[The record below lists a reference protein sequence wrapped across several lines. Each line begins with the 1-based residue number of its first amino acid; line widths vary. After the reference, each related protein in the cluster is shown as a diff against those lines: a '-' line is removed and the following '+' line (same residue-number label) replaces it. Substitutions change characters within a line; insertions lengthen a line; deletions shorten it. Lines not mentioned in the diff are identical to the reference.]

1 MKYALVNCNIYTGN
15 EIVYNKAIII
25 ENNYIKSLVDASKV
39 PFDMDF
45 IDLGG
50 LSVAPGFIDL
60 QVNGGG
66 GYFFTD
72 NPTEEAVSTIFEAHK
87 KFGTT
92 NFLPTIIS
100 TSYEN
105 IIKAINTV
113 GKCLSNNKYGVLGL
127 HIEGPYL
134 NDKKA
139 GVHNK
144 KSIRSIQD
152 EEFYYL
158 IEKGTN
164 IIKLITLAPEN
175 VDKRY
180 IQMCIN
186 SGIRVSAGH
195 SDSTYEQ
202 ACEAFKIGVSSVTHI
217 FNAMSQLGSREPG
230 LVGAALENDDIWASI
245 IVDGVHVHFSSVR
258 ICKRVKPLNKLFL
271 ITDAMPPVGKP
282 EETFKIGDSEI
293 FCKEGKCITK
303 DGILAGSSLDMA
315 TAVRNCV
322 QRVGIPIDEA
332 LRMASTY
339 PAEFLGINNLLG
351 RIKPNFIANLAIFD
365 NQLHVRGTVING
377 KYEATKEVKA

>member
-1 MKYALVNCNIYTGN
+1 
-15 EIVYNKAIII
+15 
-25 ENNYIKSLVDASKV
+25 
-39 PFDMDF
+39 MD
-45 IDLGG
+45 
-50 LSVAPGFIDL
+50 
-60 QVNGGG
+60 
-66 GYFFTD
+66 
-72 NPTEEAVSTIFEAHK
+72 
-87 KFGTT
+87 
-92 NFLPTIIS
+92 
-100 TSYEN
+100 
-105 IIKAINTV
+105 TV
-113 GKCLSNNKYGVLGL
+113 GKCLSNNKYGILGL

-134 NDKKA
+134 NDTKA

-144 KSIRSIQD
+144 KLIRSIRD
-152 EEFYYL
+152 EEFYNL

-180 IQMCIN
+180 IRMCIN
-186 SGIRVSAGH
+186 SGIRISAGH

-202 ACEAFKIGVSSVTHI
+202 ASEAFKIGVSSVTHI

-230 LVGAALENDDIWASI
+230 LVGAALENDDVWASV
-245 IVDGVHVHFSSVR
+245 IVDGVHVHFSSVK

-282 EETFKIGDSEI
+282 EDTFKVGDLEI

-322 QRVGIPIDEA
+322 QRIGIPIDEA

-351 RIKPNFIANLAIFD
+351 RIKPNFIANLTIFLIT
-365 NQLHVRGTVING
+365 NCMCVEPLLTGNTRPQYGLKHKLN
-377 KYEATKEVKA
+377 